1 MQANIEI
8 LKRDIL
14 SCLNLK
20 TVNMIYNTMSWSKY
34 SFLSKQSIKWPK
46 WCLFL
51 EKSCNQEKDYGAE
64 QKQCLTYKGKKRLSL
79 NKK

>member
-1 MQANIEI
+1 MQTNIEI

-14 SCLNLK
+14 SRLNLK
-20 TVNMIYNTMSWSKY
+20 TWAEANTY
-34 SFLSKQSIKWPK
+34 FCRNRAFDKWPK

-64 QKQCLTYKGKKRLSL
+64 QKQCLTYKGKK
-79 NKK
+79 KKIEFK